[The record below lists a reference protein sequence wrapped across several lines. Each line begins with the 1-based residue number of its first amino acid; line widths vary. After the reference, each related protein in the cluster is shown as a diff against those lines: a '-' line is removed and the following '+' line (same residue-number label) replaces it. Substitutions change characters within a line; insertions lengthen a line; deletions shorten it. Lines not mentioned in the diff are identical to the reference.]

1 MSPKH
6 PRWTR
11 TLFSEQ
17 DLDAIAAAV
26 HEAER
31 TTSGE
36 IRVHLE
42 RRVPKGADVLAR
54 ARHVFTHLK
63 MDATAERNGV
73 LVYLAVEDRK
83 LAIVGDEGVHA
94 RVGEA
99 YWPRVRD
106 AMVERLRAGAPR
118 EAVVHAVMD
127 VGLVLQK
134 FFPRRPGDQNELRD
148 DVSLGS

>member
-1 MSPKH
+1 MSQKH

-11 TLFSEQ
+11 KLFSDA

-31 TTSGE
+31 DTSGE

-42 RRVPKGADVLAR
+42 RRVPHGAEALAR
-54 ARHVFTHLK
+54 ARHIFKHLK

-83 LAIVGDEGVHA
+83 LAIMGDEGVHA

-127 VGLVLQK
+127 IGLILKK
-134 FFPRRPGDQNELRD
+134 FFPGRPDGRNELSD
-148 DVSLGS
+148 EVSLGG